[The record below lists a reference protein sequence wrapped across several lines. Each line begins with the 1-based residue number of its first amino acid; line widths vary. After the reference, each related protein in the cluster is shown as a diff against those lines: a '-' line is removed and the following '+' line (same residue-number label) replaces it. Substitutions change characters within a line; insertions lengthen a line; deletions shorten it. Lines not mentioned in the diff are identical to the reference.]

1 MTAPSAD
8 ARSVAP
14 PRLDGHP
21 DGEARSASA
30 AVRWGGLV
38 VVTAAL
44 LAAWQILPSGVQGD
58 GSSVPKLD
66 AVLKALGPSGE
77 WGEYLRALRTT
88 LGEAFF
94 GLLIGFVAGVV
105 LGVLLGESRILRQ
118 GFYPYAVALQA
129 LPPIALAPIFV
140 IWFGLGME
148 SKIGLVGAATLFP
161 ILVSTMAGVAETDR
175 GRIEM
180 ATAFGASRSQIRLK
194 IVFPG
199 LVVPIFSG
207 LEISVVL
214 SFLAAIAGELISANA
229 GVGVI
234 LQVYQRDFR
243 LAEEFAVLVILVA
256 VGLALALLVRLAR
269 HFVLERMPNE

>member
-1 MTAPSAD
+1 MTAP
-8 ARSVAP
+8 AP
-14 PRLDGHP
+14 
-21 DGEARSASA
+21 A
-30 AVRWGGLV
+30 ANLGAAARWGGLV
-38 VVTAAL
+38 AVTAAL
-44 LAAWQILPSGVQGD
+44 LLAWQILPSDVQGD
-58 GSSVPKLD
+58 GSSVPKLN

-77 WGEYLRALRTT
+77 WGEYLKALRIT

-94 GLLIGFVAGVV
+94 GLLIGFAAGVV

-118 GFYPYAVALQA
+118 GFYPYALALQA

-140 IWFGLGME
+140 IWFGLGMQ
-148 SKIGLVGAATLFP
+148 SKIGLVAAATLFP
-161 ILVSTMAGVAETDR
+161 VLVSTMAGVAETDR

-180 ATAFGASRSQIRLK
+180 ATAFGASKSQIRLR

-229 GVGVI
+229 GIGVI
-234 LQVYQRDFR
+234 LQVYQRDYR
-243 LAEEFAVLVILVA
+243 LAEEFAVLMILVV

-269 HFVLERMPNE
+269 RLVLERMPNE

>member
-1 MTAPSAD
+1 MTAAPKHAPSAG
-8 ARSVAP
+8 ALPTGPPP
-14 PRLDGHP
+14 PRG
-21 DGEARSASA
+21 GVV
-30 AVRWGGLV
+30 VRWGGLALVTV
-38 VVTAAL
+38 VL
-44 LAAWQILPSGVQGD
+44 LAAWQILPSGVQGN

-77 WGEYLRALRTT
+77 WGNYLKALRVT

-94 GLLIGFVAGVV
+94 GLIVGFVAGVV

-180 ATAFGASRSQIRLK
+180 ATAFGASKAQIRRK

-214 SFLAAIAGELISANA
+214 SFLAAIAGELISANS
-229 GVGVI
+229 GIGVI

-243 LAEEFAVLVILVA
+243 LAEEFAVLTILVV
-256 VGLALALLVRLAR
+256 VGLVLALLVRLAR
-269 HFVLERMPNE
+269 HVVLERMPNE